1 MVRFMLRRYLTLC
14 AVALL
19 LALPYQSVSRQH
31 EAWFGR
37 WTLDLKG
44 TTSPAY
50 KRVVTRIEPWEDGL
64 RVTYEMVGVRGGIT
78 HMEWTGKFD
87 GKDYPMQGVDYEM
100 TNAYRK
106 IDSRSYEIAIKIDGI
121 PTATARVTVSS
132 DGSTLTVA
140 TAEHPS
146 TGQAK
151 TTTTT
156 YQRLGN

>member
-1 MVRFMLRRYLTLC
+1 MLRRYLTLC

-50 KRVVTRIEPWEDGL
+50 KRVVTRIEPWDDGL

-78 HMEWTGKFD
+78 RMEWTGKFD
-87 GKDYPMQGVDYEM
+87 GNDYPMQGVDYAM

-106 IDSRSYEIAIKIDGI
+106 IDSRSYEIAIKIDGN
-121 PTATARVTVSS
+121 PSATAHVTVSA
-132 DGSTLTVA
+132 DGRTLTVA
-140 TAEHPS
+140 TTERPS

>member
-1 MVRFMLRRYLTLC
+1 MLRRYLTLC
-14 AVALL
+14 AAALL

-44 TTSPAY
+44 AKSPAY

-87 GKDYPMQGVDYEM
+87 GKDYPMQGVDYAM

-121 PTATARVTVSS
+121 PTATARVIVSA

-140 TAEHPS
+140 TTERPS
-146 TGQAK
+146 TGQGK
-151 TTTTT
+151 TATTT

>member
-14 AVALL
+14 AAALL
-19 LALPYQSVSRQH
+19 LALPYQSVSRQQ

-44 TTSPAY
+44 AKSPAY

-87 GKDYPMQGVDYEM
+87 GKDLSLIHISES
-100 TNAYRK
+100 TRLLS
-106 IDSRSYEIAIKIDGI
+106 ISYA
-121 PTATARVTVSS
+121 VF
-132 DGSTLTVA
+132 
-140 TAEHPS
+140 
-146 TGQAK
+146 
-151 TTTTT
+151 
-156 YQRLGN
+156 